1 MEAETKIAW
10 QGPTGLGEGVTVV
23 GSASAWETERARWPE
38 ILRGRVTTQPDFGRE
53 VAIVIAGIQTGELSI
68 LLKVGRLERD
78 GDRVTL
84 DVKAEPVATGV
95 TVASAMNNP
104 TLIVTAPADVFA
116 GDPALTATWN
126 GKTWNPPTQ
135 YRR

>member
-1 MEAETKIAW
+1 MEAETKIVW

-23 GSASAWETERARWPE
+23 RSAGAWETERARWPE
-38 ILRGRVTTQPDFGRE
+38 LLRGRVTTQPDFGRE
-53 VAIVIAGIQTGELSI
+53 VAIVIAGIESGEVSAVLRVS
-68 LLKVGRLERD
+68 KLERN

-95 TVASAMNNP
+95 TVPSAMNNP
-104 TLIVTAPADVFA
+104 TLIVTAPADVLA
-116 GDPALTATWN
+116 GDPAVTATWN
-126 GKTWNPPTQ
+126 GKAWTPPTQ